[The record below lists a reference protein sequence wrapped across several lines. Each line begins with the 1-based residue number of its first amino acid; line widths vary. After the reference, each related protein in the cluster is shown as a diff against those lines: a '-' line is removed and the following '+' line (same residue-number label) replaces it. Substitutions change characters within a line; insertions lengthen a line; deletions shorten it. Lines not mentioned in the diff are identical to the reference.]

1 MERPS
6 IVMTTSGDRS
16 ITPLRGRPPSTS
28 HREIERIG
36 LALFQS
42 NGFDATTMDD
52 IADALGVGRRTL
64 FRYYPSKNDIV
75 WGDFD
80 LVLERLRRL
89 LDQIPRDAPLL
100 PSLSGAIVASNL
112 YEPDQLAI
120 LRIRMTLITKVP
132 ALQAHAMLRYRS
144 WRQVVAEFVAAR
156 RGENPDAL
164 IPQTVGFATLGL
176 SMGAFSCW
184 VDSADDDLDLN
195 LERAFGI
202 LDGSMPLGPEGR
214 NGDAMR

>member
-1 MERPS
+1 
-6 IVMTTSGDRS
+6 
-16 ITPLRGRPPSTS
+16 
-28 HREIERIG
+28 
-36 LALFQS
+36 
-42 NGFDATTMDD
+42 
-52 IADALGVGRRTL
+52 
-64 FRYYPSKNDIV
+64 
-75 WGDFD
+75 
-80 LVLERLRRL
+80 
-89 LDQIPRDAPLL
+89 
-100 PSLSGAIVASNL
+100 
-112 YEPDQLAI
+112 
-120 LRIRMTLITKVP
+120 
-132 ALQAHAMLRYRS
+132 MLRYRS